1 MEILIGAAAGI
12 AAAAV
17 CASFYLKGQR
27 DGMKRKE
34 AADAVPNE
42 GGEDKGGELMR
53 KYELIMGYD
62 PYEAAGKQETFKSGY
77 GERL

>member
-27 DGMKRKE
+27 DGMKRRE
-34 AADAVPNE
+34 AAGAAPGE
-42 GGEDKGGELMR
+42 CGEDKGGELMR

-62 PYEAAGKQETFKSGY
+62 PYEAAGKREAFKSGY
-77 GERL
+77 GE

>member
-17 CASFYLKGQR
+17 CVSFYLKGKR
-27 DGMKRKE
+27 DGMKRRE
-34 AADAVPNE
+34 AEVAAPGE
-42 GGEDKGGELMR
+42 RGEDKGGELMR

-62 PYEAAGKQETFKSGY
+62 PYEAAGKRETYKSGY
-77 GERL
+77 GEGL